1 MWTTFLEPA
10 VHVLGADE
18 QAILQG
24 IFKFG
29 ESEVR
34 RIRLGWRSYAPTHGI
49 ELPHQSRIAV
59 PSLW

>member
-1 MWTTFLEPA
+1 MQVSQRLSNNSPCMWTTFLEPA

-34 RIRLGWRSYAPTHGI
+34 RIRLG
-49 ELPHQSRIAV
+49 
-59 PSLW
+59 